1 MELAEGTIYV
11 LEVVTN
17 EPNVVITSRL
27 QTINQ
32 HAMFLIAFLAQLAHL
47 SEDGHLLVSLDKTE
61 VVEGS
66 MHRGWV
72 GIIGIH
78 NQVVLLSDGHLTAIV
93 CRLVF
98 LKGSTNLLA
107 INAKV
112 DAYSDGSQEV
122 VNIIRANE
130 LGLNFMPL
138 GATPF
143 LLECHQWLAPTELQ
157 EGIA

>member
-1 MELAEGTIYV
+1 
-11 LEVVTN
+11 
-17 EPNVVITSRL
+17 
-27 QTINQ
+27 
-32 HAMFLIAFLAQLAHL
+32 
-47 SEDGHLLVSLDKTE
+47 
-61 VVEGS
+61 

-130 LGLNFMPL
+130 LGLNLVPL